1 MNTGR
6 PTDPTALAFARGA
19 LTRRDLLRRAGVAGG
34 VLAGSGLLAA
44 CGSGGSSSGSSAGGT
59 AAAAPSVGTT
69 PADMAPSWTFSNWPL
84 YIDTEGKTKHP
95 SLDQFDKA
103 FTTTT
108 KYLEDIEDNESFFGQ
123 VKAQLEAG
131 QNIKR
136 DIVVLTDWMAGK
148 WVKLGYA
155 SKLDTTLLPTV
166 QANLLDDWKGRPID
180 PDDTHLVPWQSGFT
194 GLAYNPKLTGGDLT
208 TLDDL
213 WNPDFKGKVT
223 LLTEMRDTLGLTM
236 SSMGVNPEECTIDDA
251 QAAVDKL
258 RPYVENGQVRRFTG
272 NDYAGD
278 LAKGNVVACMGW
290 SGDIV
295 QLQFDNPDLKF
306 IIPASGGQLWT
317 DNMIIPKGASAPYN
331 AHLWMDFAYRPEV
344 AAMIE
349 DWVNYICPVKGA
361 KEALIANDPAVAK
374 NPLIFP
380 TAEMLSNTFGF
391 KNLEPQEELEFNKLF
406 QDLVGA

>member
-1 MNTGR
+1 MTYEPQR
-6 PTDPTALAFARGA
+6 QPLTPRILTPRG
-19 LTRRDLLRRAGVAGG
+19 LTRRDLLRRAGIAGG
-34 VLAGSGLLAA
+34 VAAGGSLLAA
-44 CGSGGSSSGSSAGGT
+44 CGSSSSSGDTSAPSSQ
-59 AAAAPSVGTT
+59 AAATIDKTV
-69 PADMAPSWTFSNWPL
+69 APSWTFSNWPL
-84 YIDTEGKTKHP
+84 YIDTENKTKHP
-95 SLDQFDKA
+95 SLDKFDKEYSTK
-103 FTTTT
+103 TT
-108 KYLEDIEDNESFFGQ
+108 YIEDIEDNESFFGQ

-349 DWVNYICPVKGA
+349 DWVNYICPVEGA

>member
-1 MNTGR
+1 M
-6 PTDPTALAFARGA
+6 TDEPQRQPLTPRILTPRG
-19 LTRRDLLRRAGVAGG
+19 LTRRDLLRRAGIAGG
-34 VLAGSGLLAA
+34 VAAGGSLLAA
-44 CGSGGSSSGSSAGGT
+44 CGSSSSSGDTSAPSSQ
-59 AAAAPSVGTT
+59 AAATIDKTV
-69 PADMAPSWTFSNWPL
+69 APSWTFSNWPL
-84 YIDTEGKTKHP
+84 YIDTENKTKHP
-95 SLDQFDKA
+95 SLDKFDKEYSTK
-103 FTTTT
+103 TT
-108 KYLEDIEDNESFFGQ
+108 YIEDIEDNESFFGQ